1 MVIEKVGF
9 GKKLKMLRESRNLT
23 RRELADA
30 LGINENTLT
39 GYENS
44 GREPK
49 YDLLVK
55 IADYFDVLVDELI
68 RDPDLIEIPIQIISD
83 DEYGFECSVTIPITE
98 AEKNSFG
105 LLKKFVDAFDT
116 TMKSHFWN
124 EYFSKQKKSTKLNLH
139 YDIENLIFNLDFQ
152 IAIKEENLNGENVDN

>member
-1 MVIEKVGF
+1 MANENIF
-9 GKKLKMLRESRNLT
+9 GQNLKILRENRNLT

-55 IADYFDVLVDELI
+55 IADFFSVTVDELI
-68 RDPDLIEIPIQIISD
+68 REPELIKIPIQIISD
-83 DEYGFECSVTIPITE
+83 DKDGEECSVVTPITK

-105 LLKKFVDAFDT
+105 LLKKFVEAFDT
-116 TMKSHFWN
+116 TMRTDFWN

-139 YDIENLIFNLDFQ
+139 YDTENLMFNLDLQ
-152 IAIKEENLNGENVDN
+152 ISIKEENFNEKNVAN